1 MTAASCVL
9 KDIRA
14 DRMYTPADEDNIGI
28 RRKCS
33 YDKLLLV
40 LLIFV
45 LIFVLIL
52 ILILIVLLIFILLV
66 LLILILIIL
75 SFRH

>member
-1 MTAASCVL
+1 MIAASCVL
-9 KDIRA
+9 KDIGA
-14 DRMYTPADEDNIGI
+14 DRMYTPADGDNIGI

-52 ILILIVLLIFILLV
+52 ILIVLLIFILLV